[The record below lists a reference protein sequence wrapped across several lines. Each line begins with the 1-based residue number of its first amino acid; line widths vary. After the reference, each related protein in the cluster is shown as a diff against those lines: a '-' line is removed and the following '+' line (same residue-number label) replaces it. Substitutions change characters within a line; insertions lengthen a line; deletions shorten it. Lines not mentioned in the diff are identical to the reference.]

1 MDIIDGWYVSV
12 KIRTDEKYPKGDR
25 RKKKQDGVRGGNGDN
40 EDNKFDDGD
49 ELMINGSKM
58 GVGL

>member
-1 MDIIDGWYVSV
+1 MKNTQKVTG
-12 KIRTDEKYPKGDR
+12 G
-25 RKKKQDGVRGGNGDN
+25 KKKQDGVRGDNGDN
-40 EDNKFDDGD
+40 EDSKFDDGD